1 MHLFDIDVP
10 GKIRFQESEVLSPG
24 NELMTFDTG
33 VCSVCYFSQY
43 LILFPGLARV
53 SSYIA
58 STEALSSCMLYEAKR
73 GGEEGRGEREGRGGE
88 GRGGE
93 GRGGEGREGRGR
105 KGGEGR
111 GRGKGRGR
119 EGGKGKGREGW
130 EGGEGRRR
138 EGREREG
145 GRRRGNMSLIG
156 YFSCTIPRNV
166 IFTSCNLCPLHCVM
180 LYCNVGWCVK
190 GSAVHHSYQQC
201 LVAEWLGLSVIVRVK
216 LRARAREW

>member
-43 LILFPGLARV
+43 LVLFPGLPRV

-88 GRGGE
+88 GME
-93 GRGGEGREGRGR
+93 GKERE
-105 KGGEGR
+105 
-111 GRGKGRGR
+111 
-119 EGGKGKGREGW
+119 GKGREGK
-130 EGGEGRRR
+130 GR
-138 EGREREG
+138 EGKGREG
-145 GRRRGNMSLIG
+145 KGREG
-156 YFSCTIPRNV
+156 
-166 IFTSCNLCPLHCVM
+166 
-180 LYCNVGWCVK
+180 K
-190 GSAVHHSYQQC
+190 G
-201 LVAEWLGLSVIVRVK
+201 
-216 LRARAREW
+216 REGKGREGK